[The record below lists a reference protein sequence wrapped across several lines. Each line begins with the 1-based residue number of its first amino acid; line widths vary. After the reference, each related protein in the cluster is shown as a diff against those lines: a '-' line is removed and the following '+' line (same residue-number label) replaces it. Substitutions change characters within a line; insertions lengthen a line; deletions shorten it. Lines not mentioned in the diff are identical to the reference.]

1 MNTPVSF
8 AALPVVVIG
17 AGPVGLAAAVHL
29 IERGLEP
36 RVLEA
41 GTRAGA
47 AIERWGHVRMFS
59 PWEYNV
65 DPRAGALLERH
76 GWVAPEAS
84 RYPTGAELLER
95 YVWPLA
101 ATEELAPRIRTGA
114 RVVAVTRHR
123 RDLMKHAQRDSVPF
137 AVRWVDA
144 EGVEHEQLAQAV
156 VDASGTFGTPSP
168 AGASGVPALGERA
181 AAGSFAYGVPDV
193 AGAQRARYAG
203 RRVLVVGSG
212 HSAFNGL
219 AELARL
225 RRETGAGEVH
235 WAVRRPTLARVLGG
249 GENDRLAERGRLGQ
263 RIGEL
268 VAAGHVALHAG
279 FALDRIER
287 TSGGL
292 VAWSG
297 GRALPPVDEIV
308 AATGFR
314 PELSFL
320 AEVRLDLDAPTQSP
334 RALAPLIDP
343 NLHSCGTVRPHGAAE
358 LAQPERGLY
367 LAGMKS
373 YGRAPTFLLRTG
385 YEQVRSIAAELAGD
399 HEGARRIELVLPETG
414 VCATDFPNDDAELEA
429 TCCATP
435 APAHPAA
442 ATACASR
449 CAA

>member
-1 MNTPVSF
+1 MNTAVSST
-8 AALPVVVIG
+8 ALPVVVIG

-29 IERGLEP
+29 VERGLEP
-36 RVLEA
+36 LVLEA
-41 GTRAGA
+41 DTRAGA

-65 DPRAGALLERH
+65 DPRAAALLERH
-76 GWVAPEAS
+76 GWRMPEPS
-84 RYPTGAELLER
+84 RHPTGAELVER
-95 YVWPLA
+95 YLAPLS
-101 ATEELAPRIRTGA
+101 ATAELAPHIRTGA

-123 RDLMKHAQRDSVPF
+123 RDLMKHAQRDAVPF
-137 AVRWVDA
+137 AVRWIDA
-144 EGVEHEQLAQAV
+144 GGVEHEQLAQAV
-156 VDASGTFGTPSP
+156 VDASGTYGMPSP

-181 AAGSFAYGVPDV
+181 AAGSIAYGVPDV
-193 AGAQRARYAG
+193 AGTQRARYAG

-212 HSAFNGL
+212 HSAFNVL

-225 RRETGAGEVH
+225 RGETGAGEVH

-249 GENDRLAERGRLGQ
+249 GENDRLAERGRLGL
-263 RIGEL
+263 RIGAL
-268 VAAGHVALHAG
+268 VARGSVALHAA

-287 TSGGL
+287 TPEGL

-297 GRALPPVDEIV
+297 ERALPPVDEIV

-314 PELSFL
+314 PELSVL
-320 AEVRLDLDAPTQSP
+320 SEMRLDLDAATQSP
-334 RALAPLIDP
+334 SALAPLIDP

-399 HEGARRIELVLPETG
+399 HEAARRVELVLPETG
-414 VCATDFPNDDAELEA
+414 VCATDFPDDDLVSAA
-429 TCCATP
+429 ACCSTTAP
-435 APAHPAA
+435 APQF
-442 ATACASR
+442 TASG
-449 CAA
+449 